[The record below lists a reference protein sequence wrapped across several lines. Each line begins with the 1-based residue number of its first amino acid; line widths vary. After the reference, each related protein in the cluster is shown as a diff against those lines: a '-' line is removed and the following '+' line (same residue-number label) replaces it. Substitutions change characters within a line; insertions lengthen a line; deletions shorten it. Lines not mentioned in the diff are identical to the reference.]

1 MMETTDNKKSSAG
14 KIILLIF
21 LLICACLGI
30 AAFVMTLTKCKKDNF
45 QGEFDNTN
53 SADTDYDPL
62 DKTYTMK
69 QFLKDSPTN
78 YPGYMAHGG
87 QQAKPM
93 GMPILTIALMPGCGF
108 CEKIKP
114 ELTKLEQMG
123 MKIVRLI
130 LGKDDDKIK
139 QMGATGFPTMMINGK
154 KHVGYKPADEIM
166 KIAKPEG
173 YATNAVLSGTGMES
187 FQKTGDNIKMVIC
200 MAGWCGHC
208 QALKKS
214 GELEKLMQMIGKDN
228 VMIVDEKDQ
237 DAGNMMKALGVR
249 GFPSIMIVDMGDG
262 SMPKKL
268 AEHSG
273 QRTAQ
278 SMADT
283 FMKHKGKHH
292 DTMMGKKKA

>member
-21 LLICACLGI
+21 LIICACLGI

-78 YPGYMAHGG
+78 YPGYMAHGHQGG
-87 QQAKPM
+87 QPKPM
-93 GMPILTIALMPGCGF
+93 GMATITIALMPGCGF

-123 MKIVRLI
+123 MKVIRLV
-130 LGKDDDKIK
+130 LGKDDDQIK
-139 QMGATGFPTMMINGK
+139 AMGANAFPTMMINGK
-154 KHVGYKPADEIM
+154 KHMGFKSASDIM

-173 YATNAVLSGTGMES
+173 YVSNTTEVGNLIGES

-214 GELEKLMQMIGKDN
+214 GELQKLMQMIGKDN
-228 VMIVDEKDQ
+228 VIIVDEKDQ
-237 DAGNMMKALGVR
+237 GAADMLKALGVR
-249 GFPSIMIVDMGDG
+249 GFPSIMIVDMGDKR
-262 SMPKKL
+262 MPKKL

-283 FMKHKGKHH
+283 FMKHGGKH
-292 DTMMGKKKA
+292 MNN

>member
-1 MMETTDNKKSSAG
+1 METTDNKKSSAG

-21 LLICACLGI
+21 LIICACLGI
-30 AAFVMTLTKCKKDNF
+30 AAFVMTMTKCKKDNF
-45 QGEFDNTN
+45 QPEFDNTN
-53 SADTDYDPL
+53 SADTDYDHL

-87 QQAKPM
+87 QPKPM
-93 GMPILTIALMPGCGF
+93 GMPMLTIALMPGCGF

-130 LGKDDDKIK
+130 LGKDDDQIK
-139 QMGATGFPTMMINGK
+139 AMGANAFPTMMINGQ
-154 KHVGYKPADEIM
+154 KHMGFKSASDIM

-173 YATNAVLSGTGMES
+173 YANLSFIDNQEP

-214 GELEKLMQMIGKDN
+214 GELQKLMQMIGKDN

-237 DAGNMMKALGVR
+237 GAGNMMKALGVR

-283 FMKHKGKHH
+283 FMKHKGHGGMHMKN
-292 DTMMGKKKA
+292 